1 MTPASQP
8 QPAPTRERASA
19 PVLPDVIHDA
29 ELLGSDQLSAA
40 VRADLIERAD
50 AGVKKYGT
58 PLMTHNGR
66 DALWDFYQEMLDAIM
81 YARQEEMETPDLD
94 SWALYEDAVRLAKR
108 VRARIDA
115 RGTP

>member
-8 QPAPTRERASA
+8 QPAPIQQKGGR
-19 PVLPDVIHDA
+19 PVLPYAINDA
-29 ELLGSDQLSAA
+29 ELHGADPLSAA
-40 VRADLIERAD
+40 VRADLIERAG

-58 PLMTHNGR
+58 PLMTRNGR
-66 DALWDFYQEMLDAIM
+66 DALWDFYQETLDAIM
-81 YARQEEMETPDLD
+81 YARQEDMETPDFD

-115 RGTP
+115 RGKP